1 MDSLTQIALGSAT
14 AALVAPTQD
23 RRAALAA
30 GAILGTLPDLDIIPL
45 FLLRADAVAFLTWH
59 RGPSH
64 SLLVLAVAGW
74 LLWFLLRR
82 TWEPV
87 REAPGRWFWAI
98 ELALLTHPL
107 LDAFTVYGTQL
118 FWPLPAQPAMV
129 ASIFII
135 DPIYTVPLLA
145 ACLAAWWLRARR
157 SASWC
162 LGAGIAMS
170 LVYLGWSLTAKAIVG
185 RDIRAAL
192 ASKGLQDAAFF
203 SVPMPFTTLLWRA
216 VVLTPNG
223 FLEGERSLVA
233 DRTPM
238 SFRSYASDH
247 ASLRK
252 VSAFPSVQRLNWF
265 THGFL
270 KAERH
275 DGRLVL
281 SDLRMGAEPDYLF
294 RFVVAEIDDRGSW
307 RPVPVERL
315 SWAVEDRPRLRKVWE
330 RIWNK
335 PDPETSKSTAEL
347 SIPSRPL
354 ADDGPK

>member
-14 AALVAPTQD
+14 AALVAPAQH

-45 FLLRADAVAFLTWH
+45 FLVRVDAVAFVTWH

-74 LLWFLLRR
+74 LLWLLLRR
-82 TWEPV
+82 TWGPV

-118 FWPLPAQPAMV
+118 FWPLPARPTMV

-157 SASWC
+157 SAGWC
-162 LGAGIAMS
+162 LLAGIMMG
-170 LVYLGWSLTAKAIVG
+170 LIYLGWSLAAKAIVE
-185 RDIRAAL
+185 RDVRSIL
-192 ASKGLQDAAFF
+192 ASKGLQGAAYF
-203 SVPMPFTTLLWRA
+203 SVPMPFTTLLWRV
-216 VVLTPNG
+216 VVLTPDG

-247 ASLRK
+247 ASLRA
-252 VSAFPSVQRLNWF
+252 VAALASVQRLNWF

-270 KAERH
+270 KAERR

-281 SDLRMGAEPDYLF
+281 SDLRMGAEPDYVF
-294 RFVVAEIDDRGSW
+294 RYVVAELDKKGNW
-307 RPVPVERL
+307 RPKPVERL
-315 SWAVEDRPRLRKVWE
+315 ESAFEDRSRLGKLWE

-335 PDPETSKSTAEL
+335 PDTETSR
-347 SIPSRPL
+347 I
-354 ADDGPK
+354 DG

>member
-1 MDSLTQIALGSAT
+1 MDSLTQIALGGAT
-14 AALVAPTQD
+14 AAVIAPRQH

-30 GAILGTLPDLDIIPL
+30 GAVLGTLPDLDIIPL
-45 FLLRADAVAFLTWH
+45 LLSRADAVAFVTWH

-64 SLLVLAVAGW
+64 SLLVLAVTGW
-74 LLWFLLRR
+74 LLWLVLRR
-82 TWEPV
+82 TWGPV

-118 FWPLPAQPAMV
+118 IWPLPARPTMV

-157 SASWC
+157 SATWC
-162 LGAGIAMS
+162 LAAGIA
-170 LVYLGWSLTAKAIVG
+170 LGLIYLGWSLTAKAIVE
-185 RDIRAAL
+185 RDMRTAL
-192 ASKGLQDAAFF
+192 TSKGLQGSAHF
-203 SVPMPFTTLLWRA
+203 SVPMPFTTLLWRV

-233 DRTPM
+233 DSTPM

-247 ASLRK
+247 VTLQK
-252 VSAFPSVQRLNWF
+252 VSALPSVQRLTWF

-270 KAERH
+270 KAEQH

-281 SDLRMGAEPDYLF
+281 SDLRMGSEPDYVF
-294 RFVVAEIDDRGSW
+294 RYVVAEIDEKGNW
-307 RPVPVERL
+307 RPIPVKRL
-315 SWAVEDRPRLRKVWE
+315 HWAFEDRSRLGKIWQ

-335 PDPETSKSTAEL
+335 PNPETSR
-347 SIPSRPL
+347 I
-354 ADDGPK
+354 DG

>member
-1 MDSLTQIALGSAT
+1 MDSLTQIALGGAT
-14 AALVAPTQD
+14 AALVAPGTH

-30 GAILGTLPDLDIIPL
+30 GALLGTLPDLDIIPL
-45 FLLRADAVAFLTWH
+45 FLSRADAVAFVTWH

-74 LLWFLLRR
+74 LLWLLLRR
-82 TWEPV
+82 TWGPF

-118 FWPLPAQPAMV
+118 FWPLPAGPIMV

-157 SASWC
+157 SATWC
-162 LGAGIAMS
+162 LFVGLS
-170 LVYLGWSLTAKAIVG
+170 VSSVYLGWSLAAKAIVE
-185 RDIRAAL
+185 RDVQAAL
-192 ASKGLQDAAFF
+192 ASTGLEGAAYF
-203 SVPMPFTTLLWRA
+203 SVPMPFTTLLWRV
-216 VVLTPNG
+216 VVLTPDG

-233 DRTPM
+233 DHTPM
-238 SFRSYASDH
+238 TFRAYASDH
-247 ASLRK
+247 ASLRE
-252 VSAFPSVQRLNWF
+252 VAALPSVQRLNWF

-275 DGRLVL
+275 EGRLVL
-281 SDLRMGAEPDYLF
+281 SDLRMGAEPDYIF
-294 RFVVAEIDDRGSW
+294 RYVVAETDEEGNW
-307 RPVPVERL
+307 RPIPVKRL
-315 SWAVEDRPRLRKVWE
+315 EWAFENRSRLGKVWQ
-330 RIWNK
+330 RIWST
-335 PDPETSKSTAEL
+335 PDPETSR
-347 SIPSRPL
+347 I
-354 ADDGPK
+354 DG

>member
-1 MDSLTQIALGSAT
+1 MDSLTQIALGGAT
-14 AALVAPTQD
+14 AAVIAPRQH

-30 GAILGTLPDLDIIPL
+30 GAVLGTLPDLDIIPL
-45 FLLRADAVAFLTWH
+45 LLSRADAVAFVTWH

-64 SLLVLAVAGW
+64 SLLVLAVTGW
-74 LLWFLLRR
+74 LLWLVLRR
-82 TWEPV
+82 TWGPV

-118 FWPLPAQPAMV
+118 IWPLPARPTMV

-157 SASWC
+157 SATWC
-162 LGAGIAMS
+162 LAAGIA
-170 LVYLGWSLTAKAIVG
+170 LGLIYLGWSLTAKAIVE
-185 RDIRAAL
+185 RDMRTAL
-192 ASKGLQDAAFF
+192 TSKGLQGSAHF
-203 SVPMPFTTLLWRA
+203 SVPMPFTTLLWRV

-233 DRTPM
+233 DSTPM

-247 ASLRK
+247 VTLQK
-252 VSAFPSVQRLNWF
+252 VSALPSVQRLTWF

-270 KAERH
+270 KAEQH

-281 SDLRMGAEPDYLF
+281 SDLRMGSEPDYVF
-294 RFVVAEIDDRGSW
+294 R
-307 RPVPVERL
+307 
-315 SWAVEDRPRLRKVWE
+315 
-330 RIWNK
+330 
-335 PDPETSKSTAEL
+335 
-347 SIPSRPL
+347 
-354 ADDGPK
+354 

>member
-1 MDSLTQIALGSAT
+1 MDSLTQIALGGAT
-14 AALVAPTQD
+14 AALVAPRQH

-45 FLLRADAVAFLTWH
+45 FLSRADAVAFVTWH

-74 LLWFLLRR
+74 LLWLLLRR

-107 LDAFTVYGTQL
+107 LDIFTVYGTQL
-118 FWPLPAQPAMV
+118 FWPLPAQPTMV
-129 ASIFII
+129 ASIFIV
-135 DPIYTVPLLA
+135 DPIYTVPLLM

-157 SASWC
+157 SAIWC
-162 LGAGIAMS
+162 LAASIAMS
-170 LVYLGWSLTAKAIVG
+170 SVYLGWSLAAKAIVE
-185 RDIRAAL
+185 RDVRAAL
-192 ASKGLQDAAFF
+192 ASQGLQGAAHF
-203 SVPMPFTTLLWRA
+203 SVPMPFTTLLWRV

-247 ASLRK
+247 ASLQK

-265 THGFL
+265 TRGFL
-270 KAERH
+270 KAEQH

-281 SDLRMGAEPDYLF
+281 SDLRMGAEPDYIF
-294 RFVVAEIDDRGSW
+294 RYVVAEIDDQGNW
-307 RPVPVERL
+307 RPLPVERL
-315 SWAVEDRPRLRKVWE
+315 GWAFEDRSRLGNVWD

-335 PDPETSKSTAEL
+335 SDPGTSK
-347 SIPSRPL
+347 I
-354 ADDGPK
+354 DG

>member
-1 MDSLTQIALGSAT
+1 MDSLTQLALGSAT
-14 AALVAPTQD
+14 AALVAPRQQ

-45 FLLRADAVAFLTWH
+45 FLCRADVVAFVTWH

-64 SLLVLAVAGW
+64 SLLVLALAGW
-74 LLWFLLRR
+74 LLWLLLRR
-82 TWEPV
+82 IWEPV
-87 REAPGRWFWAI
+87 RNAPGRWFWAI
-98 ELALLTHPL
+98 QLALLTHPL

-118 FWPLPAQPAMV
+118 FWPLPAQPTMV

-135 DPIYTVPLLA
+135 DPVYTVPLLM

-157 SASWC
+157 SATWS
-162 LGAGIAMS
+162 LVAGIAMS
-170 LVYLGWSLTAKAIVG
+170 SAYLGWSLVAKAIVE

-192 ASKGLQDAAFF
+192 ASRDLQGAAHF
-203 SVPMPFTTLLWRA
+203 SVPMPFTTLLWRV

-223 FLEGERSLVA
+223 FLEGERSLIA
-233 DRTPM
+233 DHTPM

-247 ASLRK
+247 ASLQK
-252 VSAFPSVQRLNWF
+252 ISAFPSIQRLSWF

-270 KAERH
+270 KAEEH

-281 SDLRMGAEPDYLF
+281 SDLRMGAEPDYIF
-294 RFVVAEIDDRGSW
+294 RYVVAEINEQGSW
-307 RPVPVERL
+307 RPVPVVRL
-315 SWAVEDRPRLRKVWE
+315 DAAFEGRSRLGKVWE

-335 PDPETSKSTAEL
+335 PDPETSK
-347 SIPSRPL
+347 I
-354 ADDGPK
+354 DG

>member
-1 MDSLTQIALGSAT
+1 MDSLTHIALGGAT
-14 AALVAPTQD
+14 AALVAPRQH

-30 GAILGTLPDLDIIPL
+30 GALLGTLPDLDIIPL
-45 FLLRADAVAFLTWH
+45 FLSRADAVAFVTWH

-74 LLWFLLRR
+74 LLWLMLRR
-82 TWEPV
+82 TWGPV

-118 FWPLPAQPAMV
+118 FWPLPARPTMV

-135 DPIYTVPLLA
+135 DPIYTVPLLG

-157 SASWC
+157 SAIWC
-162 LGAGIAMS
+162 LAAGIAMG
-170 LVYLGWSLTAKAIVG
+170 LIYLGWSLTAKSIVE
-185 RDIRAAL
+185 RDVRSAL
-192 ASKGLQDAAFF
+192 ARKGLQGATHF
-203 SVPMPFTTLLWRA
+203 SVPMPFTTLLWRV

-223 FLEGERSLVA
+223 FLEGERSLIA
-233 DRTPM
+233 DRPSM

-247 ASLRK
+247 ASLQK
-252 VSAFPSVQRLNWF
+252 VSALPSVQRLNWF

-270 KAERH
+270 KAEQH
-275 DGRLVL
+275 DGRLVV
-281 SDLRMGAEPDYLF
+281 SDLRMGAEPDYIF
-294 RFVVAEIDDRGSW
+294 RYVVAEIDDEGNW
-307 RPVPVERL
+307 RPIPVERL
-315 SWAVEDRPRLRKVWE
+315 HSAFEDRSRLGKVWQ

-335 PDPETSKSTAEL
+335 PDPETSR
-347 SIPSRPL
+347 I
-354 ADDGPK
+354 DG